1 MVISKW
7 FIAVGR
13 TERHSCNY
21 YAECVAQDRRST
33 RNEKRVTLNAKQI
46 TRNEVIMSSEV
57 LIKVENVSK
66 RFCKSF
72 RTSLRYA
79 VYDMLKELNVFR
91 TFSRDKPVLRKNE
104 FWAVDGVSFEL
115 RRGECLGIVGHN
127 GAGKSSL
134 LKLLNGIIKPTTGRI
149 EMKGRVAALIE
160 LSAGFN
166 PILTGREN
174 IYNKGAILGLSKSDV
189 SDKFE
194 SIVKFAELADF
205 IDMPVQNYSSGM
217 KVRLGFA
224 LSVQIK
230 PDVLIVDEVLAV
242 GDLGF
247 VIKCFNKIGDI
258 LPNTAVIVVSH
269 SMPSISRVASK
280 ILLMDHGK
288 PMFLSGD
295 VPKGIEMYAKKF
307 SNLDS
312 IEQGSGEFSVDSL
325 GIWSEDSKEYVLNDA
340 DLCLKNEQEAKFQL
354 RLKANKVIDEP
365 FYIGLIIRDRQ
376 QRNCLDCISGLN
388 TADVSGQGK
397 KISCDIEVPS
407 LILNTGKHSITVAVV
422 GKNTGK
428 FYCRTENVSHF
439 NVIADTHVS
448 SATSVVEG
456 RWKIN

>member
-1 MVISKW
+1 
-7 FIAVGR
+7 
-13 TERHSCNY
+13 
-21 YAECVAQDRRST
+21 
-33 RNEKRVTLNAKQI
+33 
-46 TRNEVIMSSEV
+46 MSSEV

-66 RFCKSF
+66 KFCKSF

-91 TFSRDKPVLRKNE
+91 TSDGEKPGLRKNE

-134 LKLLNGIIKPTTGRI
+134 LKLLNGIIKPTTGMI

-174 IYNKGAILGLSKSDV
+174 IYNKGAILGLSRTEITE
-189 SDKFE
+189 KFD
-194 SIVKFAELADF
+194 SIVDFAEIEDF

-258 LPNTAVIVVSH
+258 LADTAVIVVSH

-288 PMFLSGD
+288 QIFLSGD

-307 SNLDS
+307 SNLES
-312 IEQGSGEFSVDSL
+312 IEQGSGEFSVESL
-325 GIWSEDSKEYVLNDA
+325 EIWSEDCQDYVSD
-340 DLCLKNEQEAKFQL
+340 DDICLKNEQTAKFQL
-354 RLKANKVIDEP
+354 RLNSNAEINES

-388 TADVSGQGK
+388 TSAISSQGK

-407 LILNTGKHSITVAVV
+407 LILNTGKHSITIAVV
-422 GKNTGK
+422 GENTGT

-439 NVIADTHVS
+439 NVIANAHVS
-448 SATSVVEG
+448 NATSVVEG
-456 RWKIN
+456 IWQVNNEL

>member
-1 MVISKW
+1 M
-7 FIAVGR
+7 
-13 TERHSCNY
+13 
-21 YAECVAQDRRST
+21 
-33 RNEKRVTLNAKQI
+33 
-46 TRNEVIMSSEV
+46 SEV

-79 VYDMLKELNVFR
+79 VYDMIKELNPF
-91 TFSRDKPVLRKNE
+91 FSGGNEKPALRKNE
-104 FWAVDGVSFEL
+104 FWAVDGISFEL

-174 IYNKGAILGLSKSDV
+174 IYNKGAILGLSRAEIAGRFD
-189 SDKFE
+189 
-194 SIVKFAELADF
+194 SIVEFAELEDF

-230 PDVLIVDEVLAV
+230 PDILIVDEVLAV

-258 LPNTAVIVVSH
+258 LPDTAVIVVSH
-269 SMPSISRVASK
+269 AMPSISRIASK

-288 PMFLSGD
+288 PIFLSGD
-295 VPKGIEMYAKKF
+295 VPMGIEMYAKKF
-307 SNLDS
+307 SNLES
-312 IEQGSGEFSVDSL
+312 IEQGSGEFTVQSL
-325 GIWSEDSKEYVLNDA
+325 EVWSEDLQDYVSD
-340 DLCLKNEQEAKFQL
+340 DDICLKNEQTAKFQL
-354 RLKANKVIDEP
+354 LLNSNAEIDEP
-365 FYIGLIIRDRQ
+365 FYVGLIIRDRQ
-376 QRNCLDCISGLN
+376 QRNCLDCISFLN
-388 TADVSGQGK
+388 NAEVSGKGK
-397 KISCDIEVPS
+397 KISCDIEIQS

-428 FYCRTENVSHF
+428 FYCRTENLLHF
-439 NVIADTHVS
+439 NVIADKHVS
-448 SATSVVEG
+448 SSTSVVEG
-456 RWKIN
+456 IWKIVER

>member
-1 MVISKW
+1 
-7 FIAVGR
+7 
-13 TERHSCNY
+13 
-21 YAECVAQDRRST
+21 
-33 RNEKRVTLNAKQI
+33 
-46 TRNEVIMSSEV
+46 MSSEV

-66 RFCKSF
+66 KFCKSF

-79 VYDMLKELNVFR
+79 VYDILKELSVFR
-91 TFSRDKPVLRKNE
+91 TRDEYKPALRKNE

-115 RRGECLGIVGHN
+115 SRGECLGIIGHN

-174 IYNKGAILGLSKSDV
+174 IYNKGAILGLRRADID
-189 SDKFE
+189 DKFE
-194 SIVKFAELADF
+194 SIVEFAELNDF

-224 LSVQIK
+224 LSVQVK

-258 LPNTAVIVVSH
+258 LPETAVIVVSH

-280 ILLMDHGK
+280 ILVMEHGK
-288 PMFLSGD
+288 TMLLSGD
-295 VPKGIEMYAKKF
+295 VPKGIELYAKKF
-307 SNLDS
+307 SNLES
-312 IEQGSGEFSVDSL
+312 IEQGSGEFSVESL
-325 GIWSEDSKEYVLNDA
+325 KIWSEDFKDYVADNDI
-340 DLCLKNEQEAKFQL
+340 CLKNEQTAKFQL
-354 RLKANKVIDEP
+354 KLKSNAPINEP

-376 QRNCLDCISGLN
+376 QRNCLDCISAEN
-388 TADVSGQGK
+388 KADVSGK
-397 KISCDIEVPS
+397 DDMNCEVEVPS

-422 GKNTGK
+422 GESTGK
-428 FYCRTENVSHF
+428 FYCRTENVAHF
-439 NVIADTHVS
+439 SVISDIHAS
-448 SATSVVEG
+448 NATSVVEG
-456 RWKIN
+456 RWQIS